1 MRVNWER
8 SLSINFIDFKKA
20 CDSIHRDLLWSILHL
35 YGVPLKFI
43 SIFKSLYCHPNCS
56 IKMNT
61 GHTDLFAIETGV
73 RQGRILSPFLFLM
86 ALNFIIKKALVGP
99 DAGITLDGINWLTD
113 LDFADGWRKMDTT
126 SRIQRRTWLEKVGL
140 CIMHIS
146 DQAGM
151 PKIKIGGQELE
162 VVERFACLGSVICW
176 DGDWETHFK
185 SHTGKASAVFQQM
198 WNIWS
203 SASIS
208 INIKGCWYASIII
221 LMEIYASERCKA
233 SANITRKV
241 DVFHQCCLWRIMKIR
256 YFDHVTKE

>member
-1 MRVNWER
+1 MICVNWER
-8 SLSINFIDFKKA
+8 SLSINFIDIKKA
-20 CDSIHRDLLWSILHL
+20 FDSIHRDLLWSILHL
-35 YGVPLKFI
+35 YGVPRKFI

-61 GHTDLFAIETGV
+61 GHTDLFTIETGV

-86 ALNFIIKKALVGP
+86 ALNFIIKKALVRP
-99 DAGITLDGINWLTD
+99 DAGITLDGLSWLTN
-113 LDFADGWRKMDTT
+113 LDFADDWWKMDTT
-126 SRIQRRTWLEKVGL
+126 SSIQRRTWLEKVGL
-140 CIMHIS
+140 CISAEKSKIMHIS

-162 VVERFACLGSVICW
+162 VVERFAYLGSVIGW

-185 SHTGKASAVFQQM
+185 SRTGKASLVFQQM

-208 INIKGCWYASIII
+208 INIK
-221 LMEIYASERCKA
+221 
-233 SANITRKV
+233 V
-241 DVFHQCCLWRIMKIR
+241 H
-256 YFDHVTKE
+256 